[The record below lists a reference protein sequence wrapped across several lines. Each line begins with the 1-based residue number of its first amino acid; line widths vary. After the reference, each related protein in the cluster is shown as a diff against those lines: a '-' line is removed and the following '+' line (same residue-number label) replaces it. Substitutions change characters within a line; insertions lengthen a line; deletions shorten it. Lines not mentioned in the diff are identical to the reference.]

1 MSFSSKYT
9 LDESVRQYFSQT
21 KTKRP
26 KQIKEYLLAA
36 MRGEAPKGKTYWA
49 WWMMAVHKELLDG
62 HKMRQML
69 WNAMIEFR
77 KVDWLALMNEK

>member
-1 MSFSSKYT
+1 
-9 LDESVRQYFSQT
+9 
-21 KTKRP
+21 
-26 KQIKEYLLAA
+26 